1 MRVRG
6 VVGGCEIGSEG
17 HGLWSEGEVEGDD
30 GKA

>member
-17 HGLWSEGEVEGDD
+17 QGSWSEGEVEGDN